1 MNAEPAVLR
10 VARTIAP
17 QVRGRVW
24 AIGGTTLLHHHGIH
38 ADAPRDLDTF
48 TTPEDFAT
56 VAAACAQLFGP
67 GVRTQSTEYVSDEFL
82 RFTALDG
89 TQIDLIA
96 GAAAMH
102 DGVRKTWYFDPK
114 NIDIADGLP
123 WMKLEDWLALYALFK
138 RAQRVAQIE
147 QYLRRRIDQR

>member
-1 MNAEPAVLR
+1 MNAGLAVLR

-38 ADAPRDLDTF
+38 AESPRDLDTF
-48 TTPEDFAT
+48 TTPEDFPQ
-56 VAAACAQLFGP
+56 VAAKLALLFGP
-67 GVRTQSTEYVSDEFL
+67 GVRMASADYVSDHFL
-82 RFTALDG
+82 TFTAPDG

-114 NIDIADGLP
+114 NIDIADRLP

-138 RAQRVAQIE
+138 RAQRVAQIDE
-147 QYLRRRIDQR
+147 YLRRRIDQR